1 MFVGHAALAFAVVAG
16 LAARERPPRE
26 ALVAGT
32 VAAAFATLPDVDIL
46 YAPVGL
52 VGARLDALA
61 LASAFWSTS
70 TVVHRGVTHSL
81 VVSAVVAVV
90 AVAWFLGLRRSSRA
104 LVGLAGSVGVGLVVA
119 VTHDVGALG
128 AVVSVPFVVG
138 AVVLAT
144 VAARRTAL
152 GTRRMAVATAV
163 GLLSHPFGDVFTG
176 EPSAFLYPF
185 ETVLLAER
193 VALSADPTLHLLAAF
208 AVELLAVWLAALT
221 LARLVDVRLRDSALP
236 RVALAAGYAAVVPL
250 IPPPT
255 LDLSYPFVFSV
266 VAAGAVG
273 AAPRVRLLGERRVA
287 LPDRTTAFVT
297 ALSAVTVA
305 WTAYAVAYLVLV
317 R

>member
-16 LAARERPPRE
+16 LVARERSPRE

-32 VAAAFATLPDVDIL
+32 VAAVFATLPDVDIL

-52 VGARLDALA
+52 FGARLDALA

-104 LVGLAGSVGVGLVVA
+104 LVGLAGSVGVGLVAA
-119 VTHDVGALG
+119 VTHDAGALG

-138 AVVLAT
+138 ALVVAT

-152 GTRRMAVATAV
+152 GTRRMAAAVAV

-176 EPSAFLYPF
+176 EPPAFLYPF
-185 ETVLLAER
+185 DAVLVADRVTLAG
-193 VALSADPTLHLLAAF
+193 DPTLHLLAAF
-208 AVELLAVWLAALT
+208 AVELATIWLAVVVLSD
-221 LARLVDVRLRDSALP
+221 RSGVSLRGSVLP
-236 RVALAAGYAAVVPL
+236 RVTLAAGYAASVLV

-266 VAAGAVG
+266 VAVGLVGAV
-273 AAPRVRLLGERRVA
+273 PRVRLVGERSVR
-287 LPDRTTAFVT
+287 LPDRTATAVT

-305 WTAYAVAYLVLV
+305 WVAYTVAYLLL
-317 R
+317 